1 MIGLLLTI
9 AVIAAMFVLAIR
21 REALWTWAVLLA
33 VATLFIKLGLFAGE
47 LHLPSFRAWAL
58 AGWLPAI
65 ILGLLS
71 WRPARRVLLTRPVFG
86 LVKRVLP
93 PVSKT
98 EQEAIDAGTLG
109 FDAELFSG
117 RPDWEKLRAVPP
129 VVLTEEEQRFIDN
142 EAEQL
147 CQMLDDWEIR
157 HNQNDVPEHI
167 WNFVREKGF
176 LGMLISKE
184 HGGLGFS
191 AQAQSIILGKVS
203 SRNPDASIVVMVP
216 NSLGP
221 GELIEK
227 FGTDAQKQQYLEP
240 LAKGRENPLLRA
252 DQPLRRLRRRQHA
265 RRGLC
270 REGHAQRPGGHRHPR
285 KLGQAL
291 YHAGAQ
297 GHAAGPRLPSARPAE
312 LSWARAATPASRWR

>member
-9 AVIAAMFVLAIR
+9 AVIAAMFALAIR

-33 VATLFIKLGLFAGE
+33 VVTLFIKLGLFAGE
-47 LHLPSFRAWAL
+47 LHLPSFTAWAL

-129 VVLTEEEQRFIDN
+129 RG
-142 EAEQL
+142 AH
-147 CQMLDDWEIR
+147 R
-157 HNQNDVPEHI
+157 
-167 WNFVREKGF
+167 
-176 LGMLISKE
+176 
-184 HGGLGFS
+184 GGAAL
-191 AQAQSIILGKVS
+191 
-203 SRNPDASIVVMVP
+203 
-216 NSLGP
+216 
-221 GELIEK
+221 
-227 FGTDAQKQQYLEP
+227 
-240 LAKGRENPLLRA
+240 
-252 DQPLRRLRRRQHA
+252 
-265 RRGLC
+265 
-270 REGHAQRPGGHRHPR
+270 HR
-285 KLGQAL
+285 
-291 YHAGAQ
+291 
-297 GHAAGPRLPSARPAE
+297 
-312 LSWARAATPASRWR
+312 